1 MSIHQTYRVV
11 LIEDDPMV
19 QEVNRQFVERV
30 KGFHVVGVAGNGG
43 EGLRLVRELT
53 PDLVFLDIF
62 MPTLD
67 GIETLRRLRAEA
79 IPVDVVVVTAAKDS
93 GTVQAMMR
101 NGAMDYIIKPFKFE
115 RIKEMLERFRMHR
128 VAFKDEQAVT
138 QADLDR
144 LLNMKSLQPGDTSG
158 TLSEN
163 RMVEQESLPKG
174 LNPVTMKQVMNFMQ
188 RANQM
193 LSAEE
198 VADGVG
204 IARVTARRYL
214 DYLEKSGF
222 VSLDIRYG
230 GVGRPINR
238 YELIHEH
245 KDQK

>member
-1 MSIHQTYRVV
+1 
-11 LIEDDPMV
+11 MV

-43 EGLRLVRELT
+43 EGVRLVRELT

-67 GIETLRRLRAEA
+67 GIETLRKLRAEE

-93 GTVQAMMR
+93 DTVQAMMR

-115 RIKEMLERFRMHR
+115 RIQETLERFRTHR
-128 VAFKDEQAVT
+128 VAFTNEQVVT
-138 QADLDR
+138 QAGLDR
-144 LLNMKSLQPGDTSG
+144 LLNMKSLLPGESSG
-158 TLSEN
+158 SVSEN

-174 LNPVTMKQVMNFMQ
+174 LNAVTMKQVLNFMQ
-188 RANQM
+188 KENRM

-214 DYLEKSGF
+214 DYLEKSWF

-230 GVGRPINR
+230 SVGRPINR
-238 YELIHEH
+238 YVLIHEH